1 MADLDDFFAKKDK
14 KKKTKK
20 FPKANTEVLASKL
33 EESARREQ
41 QADMKAAMG
50 SGESTYNKEN
60 HAEGVSRVWSLCHHI
75 FLITLTDF
83 VIYKCSVKVTTDLM
97 TINGCKY

>member
-1 MADLDDFFAKKDK
+1 MCTEKQHPIPIMAYLDDFFAKKDK

-60 HAEGVSRVWSLCHHI
+60 HAEGVSRV
-75 FLITLTDF
+75 
-83 VIYKCSVKVTTDLM
+83 
-97 TINGCKY
+97 